1 MEPAFYGTRGIE
13 AVRGEGEYLWDGEGR
28 RYLDFLA
35 GHGAALFGHAHP
47 RLIRAIEGASRN
59 FWTIG
64 GSLQAPSRRIFMEKL
79 EERFPGYTSF
89 LCNSGAEAIEG
100 ALKLLLVLRPERPR
114 ILALRRSFHGRTL
127 GALSLTFNPRYRRP
141 WQRALLPVEHLEP
154 QELLGALD
162 DQVAGVFVEPLQGEG
177 GLDML
182 TPEYCRTLRQRCSE
196 VGALLG
202 VDEIQSGWGRCGA
215 LSLAQAWGMEPDILC
230 FAKGVAGG
238 LPAGITLWKKEL
250 GGFPPRGHGSTYGGN
265 PLVAAVALEVLAL
278 LEEELLEQVPEKE
291 AFFRRAL
298 ENLSSPLIK
307 SFRGKGL
314 LQGVELTI
322 PAGPVV
328 KELQEEGV
336 LSLVSGTHVV
346 RFLPPLVARKESF
359 SLAAETLERV
369 LQRQKQE

>member
-1 MEPAFYGTRGIE
+1 M
-13 AVRGEGEYLWDGEGR
+13 
-28 RYLDFLA
+28 
-35 GHGAALFGHAHP
+35 
-47 RLIRAIEGASRN
+47 
-59 FWTIG
+59 
-64 GSLQAPSRRIFMEKL
+64 
-79 EERFPGYTSF
+79 
-89 LCNSGAEAIEG
+89 
-100 ALKLLLVLRPERPR
+100 
-114 ILALRRSFHGRTL
+114 
-127 GALSLTFNPRYRRP
+127 
-141 WQRALLPVEHLEP
+141 EHLEP
-154 QELLGALD
+154 QELLEALD
-162 DQVAGVFVEPLQGEG
+162 EQVAGVFVELLQGEG

-196 VGALLG
+196 TGALLG
-202 VDEIQSGWGRCGA
+202 VDEIQTGWGRCGA

-265 PLVAAVALEVLAL
+265 PLVAAVALEVLGL
-278 LEEELLEQVPEKE
+278 LEEELLEQLPEKE
-291 AFFRRAL
+291 AFFRRVL

-307 SFRGKGL
+307 SLRGKGL

-346 RFLPPLVARKESF
+346 RFLPPSGGTGGILFSGGGNPGAGASAAGERLTDASGKPLCPGFGSSRRSSSVGRTDKNGRRGALPGGGPSHGLGGYQERKF
-359 SLAAETLERV
+359 
-369 LQRQKQE
+369 